1 MPPMP
6 MLPTPSMLPTCSI
19 IVAQPN
25 ESMDLTGL
33 VTLAL
38 ATRAADVAEILL
50 VGDGVGLAPVPEQL
64 PRVRRLS
71 VSASAGFAT
80 AANAAADAASGRYLL
95 FVDPAMR
102 PRSDALEALLRQA
115 LRSSRAGASGAFGA
129 KVVACGDTIQQ
140 AGAVFD
146 QEGWPRRLYAGFPA
160 DHPAA
165 NRTRRLQI
173 LSAACLLVSREALRD
188 AGGFDPTFAAD
199 DAAYDLCLRL
209 RLAARDGGGDVY
221 YVHDGVCDAATLARA
236 TDPESS
242 RSRRMFRARWRDK
255 IHADDVACYHEDGLL
270 RLHYDD
276 GDGNDNFAPARAS
289 IAAPLEIARPD
300 PARVDSPCERLLASR
315 ARQVRMLLQDNAR
328 LSQQAVVTATATATA
343 SAMEA
348 ADPLLPPPDLALSVG
363 GEFREVGEE
372 FLRRFIDLG
381 GLQPTDR
388 VLDVGCGVGRM
399 AVPLTR
405 YLARSASYD
414 GFDITPHAIA
424 WCQTHITPR
433 FPHFRFHY
441 VPLRN
446 DAYNAQASQ
455 RAATFQFPFPA
466 ASFDFILLTSVFT
479 HLLPDAAQHY
489 VAQIAAALKPGGR
502 CFATFFLLNP
512 ESNDLMGAGLAR
524 NFSFSHSVCGGICRV
539 LDHES
544 PEAAVAYDEAQIRA
558 WFDAAGLAIADP
570 IHYGRWCGRTNA
582 VSLQDILIATKS
594 D

>member
-1 MPPMP
+1 M
-6 MLPTPSMLPTCSI
+6 
-19 IVAQPN
+19 
-25 ESMDLTGL
+25 
-33 VTLAL
+33 
-38 ATRAADVAEILL
+38 
-50 VGDGVGLAPVPEQL
+50 
-64 PRVRRLS
+64 
-71 VSASAGFAT
+71 
-80 AANAAADAASGRYLL
+80 
-95 FVDPAMR
+95 FVDPAVR
-102 PRSDALEALLRQA
+102 PRSEALDALLRQA
-115 LRSSRAGASGAFGA
+115 TRIAGTGACGA

-146 QEGWPRRLYAGFPA
+146 QDGWPRWLYAGFPA

-173 LSAACLLVSREALRD
+173 LSAACLLVSRAALHEAGD
-188 AGGFDPTFAAD
+188 FDPTFAAD

-209 RLAARDGGGDVY
+209 RLAARDDGEVY
-221 YVHDGVCDAATLARA
+221 YVHDSVCDAATPAPA
-236 TDPESS
+236 PAAESS

-255 IHADDVACYHEDGLL
+255 VHADDVACYHEDGLL
-270 RLHYDD
+270 RLQYDD
-276 GDGNDNFAPARAS
+276 GVPARAL

-300 PARVDSPCERLLASR
+300 PAQADNHYERLLASR
-315 ARQVRMLLQDNAR
+315 ARQVRSLLQDNAR
-328 LSQQAVVTATATATA
+328 LSQQAVTTATATATA
-343 SAMEA
+343 TAIEA
-348 ADPLLPPPDLALSVG
+348 TDPLLPPSDLALSVG

-372 FLRRFIDLG
+372 FLRHFIDLG
-381 GLQPTDR
+381 GLRPMDR

-405 YLARSASYD
+405 YLARASYD
-414 GFDITPHAIA
+414 GFDITPQAIA

-446 DAYNAQASQ
+446 DAYNAQATQ
-455 RAATFQFPFPA
+455 RAATFQFPFPE

-512 ESNDLMGAGLAR
+512 ESNDLIRAGLAGS
-524 NFSFSHSVCGGICRV
+524 FSFNHAVDGSGGRCRV
-539 LDHES
+539 LDPES
-544 PEAAVAYDEAQIRA
+544 PEGAVAYDEAQIRA

-582 VSLQDILIATKS
+582 VSLQDILIATRS
-594 D
+594 